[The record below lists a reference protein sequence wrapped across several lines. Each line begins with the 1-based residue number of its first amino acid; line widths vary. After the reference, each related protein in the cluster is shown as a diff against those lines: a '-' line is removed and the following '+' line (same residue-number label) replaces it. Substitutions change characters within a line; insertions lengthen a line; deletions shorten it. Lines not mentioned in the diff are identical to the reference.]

1 MKSKVFDTLKTFKY
15 LKDMKYKFDKI
26 QLEGLMKICYQ
37 LVFQTESVFIDHE
50 TLSELIISYVSLCWE
65 ILFKTLLSLILDSNR
80 YNVVLNDITSCKLYS
95 YKDIFRHLQLYE
107 MCILYNNMIN
117 SKYIDFSKYIKWLN
131 TYKEKHKILL
141 HETELIY
148 TVNKLILS
156 AFDIKDIYL
165 DIIVNSPILTVND
178 DICLVSD
185 DKCFIYE
192 KGFGM
197 PDTYYRDIMVD
208 VMRDSHYEMFLKRAK
223 ESQNINNDELLE
235 WQYYNENVFQT
246 VTYTSNSISFNIP
259 D

>member
-1 MKSKVFDTLKTFKY
+1 
-15 LKDMKYKFDKI
+15 
-26 QLEGLMKICYQ
+26 
-37 LVFQTESVFIDHE
+37 
-50 TLSELIISYVSLCWE
+50 
-65 ILFKTLLSLILDSNR
+65 
-80 YNVVLNDITSCKLYS
+80 
-95 YKDIFRHLQLYE
+95 
-107 MCILYNNMIN
+107 MIN